1 MAFFA
6 SKAELLMEVK
16 IMSYSSEKCMVSE
29 ETAKKIRIREIIN
42 KERREKLKVI
52 FDNYMKAKEEVRQNG
67 TGRDS

>member
-1 MAFFA
+1 MA
-6 SKAELLMEVK
+6 
-16 IMSYSSEKCMVSE
+16 YSSENCMVSE

-52 FDNYMKAKEEVRQNG
+52 FNNYIKAREEARQND